1 MAKDPSMQQ
10 DRARGK
16 MSWLA
21 GMAAEDAVAADYARR
36 GHPVAARR
44 WRGTRGELDLVLRD
58 GSGYGAGLIVVEV
71 KQARDFARA
80 LAHVTPAQLARI
92 HATAAEF
99 AAREP
104 QGQLTDLR
112 LDLALVDGIG
122 RVEIH
127 ENFWA

>member
-1 MAKDPSMQQ
+1 MRQ

-16 MSWLA
+16 MSYLA

-36 GHPVAARR
+36 GYPVAAQR

-58 GSGYGAGLIVVEV
+58 GTGFIIVEV

-99 AAREP
+99 AAGEP
-104 QGQLTDLR
+104 TGQLTDLR
-112 LDLALVDGIG
+112 LDVALVDGIG

-127 ENFWA
+127 ENFWT

>member
-1 MAKDPSMQQ
+1 MTQKQ
-10 DRARGK
+10 ARGK
-16 MSWLA
+16 MSYLG

-36 GHPVAARR
+36 GHPVAAKR

-58 GSGYGAGLIVVEV
+58 GSGDGTGLIVVEV

-80 LAHVTPAQLARI
+80 LGHITPAQLARI

-99 AAREP
+99 AATEP
-104 QGQLTDLR
+104 NGQLTDLR
-112 LDLALVDGIG
+112 LDVALVDGIG